1 MTVQGKGET
10 EPIGDNNTVDGRAQN
25 RRVEIVI
32 VANDQMK
39 QSAKASGQ

>member
-1 MTVQGKGET
+1 M
-10 EPIGDNNTVDGRAQN
+10 QN

-39 QSAKASGQ
+39 TQAKQSVASN